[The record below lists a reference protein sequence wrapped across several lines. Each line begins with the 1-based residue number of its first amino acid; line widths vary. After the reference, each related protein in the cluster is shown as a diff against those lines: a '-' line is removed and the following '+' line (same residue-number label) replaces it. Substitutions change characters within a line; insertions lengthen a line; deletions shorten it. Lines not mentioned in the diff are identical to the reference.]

1 MNYNIFTWIFN
12 IPCNVIIF
20 PCAVIIFPCAVIIF
34 PCAVI
39 VFPCAVII
47 FPCAV
52 KIFLRYDDVDGD
64 KAQVHQREVYFLWK
78 QGGRGCVNT
87 SDGISALNCITPP
100 PSSQPFDFYLNSVY
114 LWIGICICIWLY
126 ICAVSTEIMKY
137 QLSSALHQP
146 QPTIAFVFEV
156 VFGFNLFIFSFASVF
171 VFLGI
176 KVIDLE

>member
-1 MNYNIFTWIFN
+1 MNYNIFTWIYN

-20 PCAVIIFPCAVIIF
+20 PCVVIIFPCAVIIF

-52 KIFLRYDDVDGD
+52 KTFLRYDDVDGD

-100 PSSQPFDFYLNSVY
+100 PSSQPFDFYLNLV
-114 LWIGICICIWLY
+114 LCIFELVFVFDC
-126 ICAVSTEIMKY
+126 
-137 QLSSALHQP
+137 
-146 QPTIAFVFEV
+146 AFVQCQQKLW
-156 VFGFNLFIFSFASVF
+156 NISFQVHFTNHSKPLHLYSKLYLDSIYLYLVLHRFF

-176 KVIDLE
+176 KVID